1 MIIFK
6 MKNKRGQ
13 IELTMETIV
22 KIIFGVVIVILAL
35 ALFYIFVVPL
45 F

>member
-1 MIIFK
+1 MIILK
-6 MKNKRGQ
+6 MQNKRGQ
-13 IELTMETIV
+13 IELTMETLV

-35 ALFYIFVVPL
+35 ALFYIFVIPL